1 MLIPHGWIQSDAFR
15 VVEFLIQQ
23 CHTCGSIFITY
34 KDSIIHV
41 VNKVE
46 VSRKPV
52 NCHLL
57 YICKEQGVER
67 NVGKTLRVLFVHVP
81 HKSLSQDRDQKMV
94 ESKSRQSPYVSK
106 SKTRQ
111 RPQP

>member
-1 MLIPHGWIQSDAFR
+1 MFIPHGWIQSDAFR

-52 NCHLL
+52 YCHLL
-57 YICKEQGVER
+57 YICKEQR
-67 NVGKTLRVLFVHVP
+67 NAGKTLCVLFVHVP
-81 HKSLSQDRDQKMV
+81 HTSLSQDRDQKIV
-94 ESKSRQSPYVSK
+94 ESESRQSPHVPE